1 MSNFDIDIR
10 DENGVG
16 GKNENNLQQ
25 QANLIPTLANIGID
39 LNEIFEFLDEV
50 REHGHTNMYGAP
62 QILVDEFEIP
72 RRLSREI
79 VSAWISD
86 DRH

>member
-1 MSNFDIDIR
+1 MSNIR
-10 DENGVG
+10 NESREENGVG
-16 GKNENNLQQ
+16 GKNENNLQR
-25 QANLIPTLANIGID
+25 QANLIPTLANLGID
-39 LNEIFEFLDEV
+39 LNEIFEFLAEV

-72 RRLSREI
+72 KRLSREI

>member
-1 MSNFDIDIR
+1 MSNIIR
-10 DENGVG
+10 DENGEG
-16 GKNENNLQQ
+16 GVNDNNLQH
-25 QANLIPTLANIGID
+25 QANLIPPLSNLGLD

-62 QILVDEFEIP
+62 AILVEEFDIP
-72 RRLSREI
+72 KRLSREI
-79 VSAWISD
+79 VSAWMQD

>member
-1 MSNFDIDIR
+1 MSNIIR
-10 DENGVG
+10 DENGEG
-16 GKNENNLQQ
+16 GVNDNNLQH
-25 QANLIPTLANIGID
+25 QANLIPPLSNLGLD

-62 QILVDEFEIP
+62 AILVEEFDIP
-72 RRLSREI
+72 KRLSQEI
-79 VSAWISD
+79 VSAWMQD